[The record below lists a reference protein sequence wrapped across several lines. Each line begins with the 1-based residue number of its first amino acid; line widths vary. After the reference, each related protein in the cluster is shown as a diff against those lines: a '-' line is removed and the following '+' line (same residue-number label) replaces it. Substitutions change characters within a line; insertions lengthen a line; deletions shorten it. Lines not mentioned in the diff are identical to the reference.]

1 MKENK
6 DHCNVGVLVG
16 GGHDV
21 QVVVLDESVRAVL
34 GADQGSQGSIFLL
47 ERGQE
52 LLYNTI
58 WTIEYPHSTLTRFQL
73 KNLIL

>member
-1 MKENK
+1 MKTF
-6 DHCNVGVLVG
+6 

-52 LLYNTI
+52 LIYNNTI
-58 WTIEYPHSTLTRFQL
+58 WTIGYPHCTLTRFQF